1 MNNETKTPPVLGT
14 QPGDVIKW
22 ADIDHNTQR
31 NGLYPAQFRA
41 AAAEWY
47 ATQGLEVGPMVHE
60 KCREKAG
67 KAPRSCFTP
76 RGFYD
81 FTADVETVRAWWKQ
95 MPNLNVGIRP
105 PAGYVVIDVDV
116 KNGAPGAQTWRNLTA
131 GRTVPETLTMITGSG
146 GWHFW
151 FRLPYEANLR
161 GKLMHLDSGIDLK
174 HNGGCLVAAPS
185 VHPDPPH
192 GLYQLHSWMK
202 LDDVP
207 VLPVW
212 LYSHVY
218 APEVKPQNR
227 RKFANANPDKRIAGL
242 VNFVDEAKKGERNDS
257 LFWAAC
263 RNAEYGL
270 GIDEELVEAAIRVGL
285 SESKARATV
294 ASGNN
299 KYPSGGGLIIE

>member
-1 MNNETKTPPVLGT
+1 MINETKTPPTLGT
-14 QPGDVIKW
+14 QPGDVIRW
-22 ADIDHNTQR
+22 SDIDHTTPWQ
-31 NGLYPAQFRA
+31 GVHPAQFRA
-41 AAAEWY
+41 VAAQRY
-47 ATQGLEVGPMVHE
+47 AAHGLEVGPL
-60 KCREKAG
+60 KG
-67 KAPRSCFTP
+67 KATSTGLTP
-76 RGFYD
+76 NGFKD
-81 FTADVETVRAWWKQ
+81 FTADTDTVRAWWERL
-95 MPNLNVGIRP
+95 PGANIGVRP
-105 PAGYVVIDVDV
+105 PAGFVVVDVDV
-116 KNGAPGAQTWRNLTA
+116 KDAAPGARTWAALTA
-131 GRTVPETLTMITGSG
+131 GRVVTDTLTMITGTG

-151 FRLPYEANLR
+151 FRLPYEAKLR
-161 GKLMHLDSGIDLK
+161 GKLMHNASGIDLK
-174 HNGGCLVAAPS
+174 HNGGYLVAAPS
-185 VHPDPPH
+185 VHPDNG
-192 GLYQLHSWMK
+192 GLYRVHTWMK

-242 VNFVDEAKKGERNDS
+242 VNFVDEAKKGERNNS

-270 GIDEELVEAAIRVGL
+270 GIDEELVEAAVRVGL